1 MRTNQRPAPAHA
13 SGILDRFARRT
24 DGATAV
30 ETIFILP
37 IFFAMVFSTI
47 EVGWVF
53 FRTAM
58 VEQAIADSGR
68 KVLTGQA
75 PPSQKVQQDEE
86 GNPLDLLD
94 EDEGRD
100 LGRDEFFWDLCER
113 VQFFGDCLERLSV
126 EVLAFPTMEALLE
139 DQSVITC
146 PNEPGFKFNQMPYD
160 PGSRNSYTI
169 VRACFVVDVYTPG
182 IGIDLRSNP
191 DGTKSLIAIQVRR
204 NEPYKS

>member
-1 MRTNQRPAPAHA
+1 MRDEQSPARRT
-13 SGILDRFARRT
+13 GLLRRFARRA

-37 IFFAMVFSTI
+37 IFLAMVFSTI

-58 VEQAIADSGR
+58 VEQAVMDSGR
-68 KVLTGQA
+68 KVLTGKA
-75 PPSQKVQQDEE
+75 PPSQKILVDED
-86 GNPLDLLD
+86 GNPLTEQEAKDAQ
-94 EDEGRD
+94 D

-113 VQFFGDCLERLSV
+113 VQFFGDCLDKLAI
-126 EVLAFPTMEALLE
+126 EVLAFPTMQALLD
-139 DQSVITC
+139 DQTKITC
-146 PNEPGFKFNQMPYD
+146 PNEPGYKFNKMPYD
-160 PGSRNSYTI
+160 PGSRNSYTV

-182 IGIDLRSNP
+182 IGLDLRSNP
-191 DGTKSLIAIQVRR
+191 DGTKSLIAVQVRR